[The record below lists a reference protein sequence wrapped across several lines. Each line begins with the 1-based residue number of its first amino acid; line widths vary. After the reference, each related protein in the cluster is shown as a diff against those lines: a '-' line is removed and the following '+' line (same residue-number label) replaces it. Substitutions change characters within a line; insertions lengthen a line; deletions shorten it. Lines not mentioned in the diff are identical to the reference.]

1 MFGEPLQFWAK
12 SCGCPISARAPSHNS
27 KPSKRSLRSEN
38 RARSRARR
46 MGLHLRSRRLQ
57 SGAVAEAHGGLPV
70 KAPANCR
77 LIGRWRIVE
86 ADLWDRAHLDLC
98 GPATLTIT
106 APGGEI
112 AFGALEAGLEV
123 EYARD
128 SIGFQWAGCEEGDE
142 VALSRR
148 R

>member
-1 MFGEPLQFWAK
+1 
-12 SCGCPISARAPSHNS
+12 
-27 KPSKRSLRSEN
+27 
-38 RARSRARR
+38 
-46 MGLHLRSRRLQ
+46 
-57 SGAVAEAHGGLPV
+57 V

-86 ADLWDRAHLDLC
+86 ADIWDRAYLNLS

-106 APGGEI
+106 AQGGEI

-128 SIGFQWAGCEEGDE
+128 SIGFRWAGCDEGDE
-142 VALSRR
+142 VEGEGTAGTARR
-148 R
+148 RNDRDRVRLQQRRRSCPQSQTSDFFNTLLVARLRRVVASPAQEESLLRAPS